1 MSEEIKVRRLMAL
14 LEREFGP
21 VEGAK
26 PKLTIVKDL
35 VHTKAATSERPAIFA
50 SGLLEARRKSAR
62 G

>member
-1 MSEEIKVRRLMAL
+1 MRRLMAL
-14 LEREFGP
+14 LEKEFGP

-35 VHTKAATSERPAIFA
+35 VHAKAAARGRPAIFA

>member
-1 MSEEIKVRRLMAL
+1 MRRLMAL
-14 LEREFGP
+14 LEMEFGP

-35 VHTKAATSERPAIFA
+35 VHAKTAASERPTIFA